1 VGYGCKD
8 NVFIGILQMK
18 ISVFLAL
25 SADVVFYGKNRGVL
39 HSTKVQDA
47 GFLSLNKDYSAS
59 LIVTA
64 RSSGADLIPKSV
76 RLFASMRASSWSGFT
91 PQLSR

>member
-1 VGYGCKD
+1 
-8 NVFIGILQMK
+8 MK

-47 GFLSLNKDYSAS
+47 SIFES
-59 LIVTA
+59 
-64 RSSGADLIPKSV
+64 
-76 RLFASMRASSWSGFT
+76 
-91 PQLSR
+91 Q